1 VFVGLEAELPYSPP
15 WDVPFETRRAWLN
28 GGDLRVAYIYELEDT
43 STFRYRIFNMVEAFR
58 GAPEHRI
65 SATWFNRAEFHHDQ
79 SFVDDCDVLVIART
93 RYDDAVARLV
103 ERAHARGVTVL
114 YDVDDLV
121 FDPSMVHYIMEAL
134 GVESTEDRWNYWF
147 SYIGR
152 LHATLDLCD
161 GAITTTEPLA
171 ERLRAVTG
179 GKPCT
184 VVPNFL
190 NQRQTEVSTL
200 MLEYKRLAG
209 YQRDGSVTIG
219 FLSGSP
225 SHSRDLQ
232 VASPALAGSLRLH
245 PDLRL
250 RMVGFAALNDHLKP
264 FADRVDFVPLQDYL
278 NLQRVTAA
286 CDFCVVPL
294 SLNVFSRCKSELKF
308 FEAGVVECPIV
319 ATPIPSYAATITDGA
334 DGWLA
339 ASHEWLDKI
348 EAAYAAATAPGD
360 EYRTI
365 CRAARQASIDRYAFD
380 GQAARIAAAL
390 DDLVTRA
397 PAR

>member
-1 VFVGLEAELPYSPP
+1 MFVGLDAELPYAPP
-15 WDVPFETRRAWLN
+15 WAVPFETRRAWLN
-28 GGDLRVAYIYELEDT
+28 GGELRVAYIYELEDT
-43 STFRYRIFNMVEAFR
+43 STFRYRIFNMVEAVR
-58 GAPEHRI
+58 AAPESRI
-65 SATWFNRAEFHHDQ
+65 SASWFTRAEFHHDQ
-79 SFVDDCDVLVIART
+79 SFVDDCDLLVIART
-93 RYDDAVARLV
+93 RYDHAVARLV

-121 FDPSMVHYIMEAL
+121 FDPTMIHYIMEAL
-134 GVESTEDRWNYWF
+134 GVEGTEDRWDYWF

-152 LHATLDLCD
+152 LAATLELCD

-171 ERLRAVTG
+171 ERLRRATG

-190 NQRQTEVSTL
+190 NRRQTEVSTL
-200 MLEYKRLAG
+200 MLEYKRLSG
-209 YQRDGSVTIG
+209 YRRDGSVTIG
-219 FLSGSP
+219 YLSGSP

-232 VASPALAGSLRLH
+232 VASPALAGSLLLH

-250 RMVGFAALNDHLKP
+250 LMVGFAELNDHLKP
-264 FADRVDFVPLQDYL
+264 FAERIDYLPLQDYL

-294 SLNVFSRCKSELKF
+294 SLNLFSQCKSELKF
-308 FEAGVVECPIV
+308 FEAGLVECPII
-319 ATPIPSYAATITDGA
+319 ATPIPSYAATVTDGV

-348 EAAYAAATAPGD
+348 EAAYSVAASGD
-360 EYRTI
+360 EEYRAI
-365 CRAARQASIDRYAFD
+365 GRAARQASLDRYAFD
-380 GQAARIAAAL
+380 GQATRIAAAL
-390 DDLVTRA
+390 GDLLRRA

>member
-1 VFVGLEAELPYSPP
+1 MFVGLESPLPYSDP
-15 WDVPFETRRAWLN
+15 WKVPFETRRAWLN

-43 STFRYRIFNMVEAFR
+43 STFRYRVFNMVEAMR
-58 GAPEHRI
+58 AAPEHRI
-65 SATWFNRAEFHHDQ
+65 TSSWFTRSEFHSDQ

-103 ERAHARGVTVL
+103 ERAHARNVKVL

-121 FDPSMVHYIMEAL
+121 FDPSLVHYIIEAL
-134 GVESTEDRWNYWF
+134 GVDKSEDRWNYWF
-147 SYIGR
+147 SYVGR
-152 LHATLDLCD
+152 LAATLELCD

-171 ERLRAVTG
+171 ERLRAATG

-184 VVPNFL
+184 ILPNFL
-190 NQRQTEVSTL
+190 NQRQTDVSTL
-200 MLEYKRLAG
+200 MVEYKRAAG

-225 SHSRDLQ
+225 SHSQDLQ
-232 VASPALAGSLRLH
+232 VASPALAGSMRLH

-250 RMVGFAALNDHLKP
+250 RMVGFAELNDHLRP
-264 FADRVDFVPLQDYL
+264 FADRIDFLPLQDYL

-294 SLNVFSRCKSELKF
+294 SLNIFSRCKSELKF
-308 FEAGVVECPIV
+308 FEAGLVECPII
-319 ATPIPSYAATITDGA
+319 ATPIPSYAATISEGR

-339 ASHEWLDKI
+339 ASHEWLEKI
-348 EAAYAAATAPGD
+348 ETAYSVSNAGGED
-360 EYRTI
+360 YRAI
-365 CRAARQASIDRYAFD
+365 GAAARQASVDRYAFD
-380 GQAARIAAAL
+380 GQAARIAAAFEGML
-390 DDLVTRA
+390 RPA

>member
-1 VFVGLEAELPYSPP
+1 MFLGLEAELPYHPP
-15 WDVPFETRRAWLN
+15 WDVPFQTRRAWLS
-28 GGDLRVAYIYELEDT
+28 GGELRIAYLYELEDT
-43 STFRYRIFNMVEAFR
+43 STFRYRVFNMVEAVR
-58 GAPEHRI
+58 AAPEHGIRA
-65 SATWFNRAEFHHDQ
+65 SWFTRAEFHHDQ
-79 SFVDDCDVLVIART
+79 SFVDDCDVVVIART

-103 ERAHARGVTVL
+103 ERAHARHIKVL

-121 FDPSMVHYIMEAL
+121 FDRSLVHYIMEAL
-134 GVESTEDRWNYWF
+134 GVESSEDRWNYWF

-152 LHATLDLCD
+152 LAATLELCD

-171 ERLRAVTG
+171 ERLRLATG

-184 VVPNFL
+184 VLPNFL

-200 MLEYKRLAG
+200 MLEYKRIHG
-209 YQRDGSVTIG
+209 YDRDGSVTIG

-250 RMVGFAALNDHLKP
+250 RMVGFAELNEHLRP
-264 FADRVDFVPLQDYL
+264 FADRIDFLPLQDYL

-286 CDFCVVPL
+286 CEFCVVPL
-294 SLNVFSRCKSELKF
+294 SLNIFSRCKSDLKF
-308 FEAGVVECPIV
+308 FEAGVVECPII
-319 ATPIPSYAATITDGA
+319 ATPIPSYAATITDGR

-339 ASHEWLDKI
+339 ASHEWLEKI
-348 EAAYAAATAPGD
+348 EAAYSAATAGGD

-365 CRAARQASIDRYAFD
+365 SQAARQASVDRFAFD
-380 GQAARIAAAL
+380 GQAGRIAAGL
-390 DDLVTRA
+390 EEVLRPA